1 MPFPLP
7 VAVVTGASSGIGA
20 VYADRLAARGYDLVL
35 VARRLERMRE
45 LASRLTAAHGV
56 DVRLIEA
63 DLTQEAGLA
72 QVEDVLRSDGRVAL
86 LVNNAG
92 NGKLSGTADMAD
104 ADAASTLALNAVA
117 PTRLVRAVLP
127 AFLQRNSGAIINVAS
142 VMALHALPITTL
154 YSATKSYLLTFSRG
168 LQAELAG
175 TGVRVQ
181 AVLPAGVATE
191 FYDQSG
197 VPLSAFDPA
206 AVMTTED
213 LVDAALAGFAQGEE
227 VTLPSVHDA
236 GLWTTYEEAR
246 SALFAATQV
255 GTPAPRYLSGEKK
268 GLSGTSPRELAQ
280 V

>member
-1 MPFPLP
+1 MPSPLP

-35 VARRLERMRE
+35 VARRLERLRE

-63 DLTQEAGLA
+63 NLTQEAGLA

-92 NGKLSGTADMAD
+92 NGKLSSTVDMAD

-127 AFLQRNSGAIINVAS
+127 AFLQRNSGRIINVAS

-213 LVDAALAGFAQGEE
+213 LVDAASPASLRARRSPCLRSTTPDSGPPTKRLA
-227 VTLPSVHDA
+227 
-236 GLWTTYEEAR
+236 R
-246 SALFAATQV
+246 
-255 GTPAPRYLSGEKK
+255 RC
-268 GLSGTSPRELAQ
+268 SPRRRSGRRPRVTSMMTRKAHRERLS
-280 V
+280 VI